1 MFIIGSM
8 INVRGV
14 DSKLLEGK
22 KREKKKDR
30 YIYIYVDKIEKE
42 RGNVR
47 DPFAKRGEV
56 FDSKTYF
63 LFPRIFFLPS
73 YRLI

>member
-30 YIYIYVDKIEKE
+30 YIYVYVDKIEKE

-47 DPFAKRGEV
+47 DPFAKRGGV
-56 FDSKTYF
+56 FENIFFISTN
-63 LFPRIFFLPS
+63 FFLPS